1 MTQKYIS
8 MFPDGSWEAWNDH
21 RRVGLPVWIAPAAPD
36 AGAVTATDGS
46 PGNFIKRIA
55 YPTVES
61 INNADEYGKAVAGQG
76 PDKVSTRLWWDLN
89 VWWDKAD

>member
-1 MTQKYIS
+1 
-8 MFPDGSWEAWNDH
+8 
-21 RRVGLPVWIAPAAPD
+21 VGLPVWIAPAAPD